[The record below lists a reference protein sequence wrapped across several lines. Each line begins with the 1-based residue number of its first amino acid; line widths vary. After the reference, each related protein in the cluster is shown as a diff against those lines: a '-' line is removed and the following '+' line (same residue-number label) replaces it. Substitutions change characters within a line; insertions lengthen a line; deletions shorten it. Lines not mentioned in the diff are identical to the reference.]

1 MLEKIKKYKIP
12 IIIILTLIILIITLR
27 VITTEELIIDTMAYN
42 LFVEKLRSPN
52 LNKVMLLVATLS
64 NTPVTVIFI
73 IVLLILIKDKKIA
86 LTIPAN
92 LLLITIINQILKLI
106 IQRPRPIGYRL
117 IEIGEYSF
125 PSGHAMTS
133 MALYGFLIYLSYK
146 LIKNKNLKI
155 FFITACILIIII
167 IGISRIYLG
176 VHYCSDVLAGWII
189 SIIYLIIYINILKSH
204 KIIP

>member
-73 IVLLILIKDKKIA
+73 IVLLILIKDKKKA

-176 VHYCSDVLAGWII
+176 VHYCSDVLAGWSI

>member
-73 IVLLILIKDKKIA
+73 IVLLILIKDKKKA

-176 VHYCSDVLAGWII
+176 VHYCSDVLAGWSI
-189 SIIYLIIYINILKSH
+189 SIIYLIIYINILKNH

>member
-176 VHYCSDVLAGWII
+176 VHYCSDVLAGWSI

-204 KIIP
+204 KIIT

>member
-117 IEIGEYSF
+117 IEIGE
-125 PSGHAMTS
+125 
-133 MALYGFLIYLSYK
+133 
-146 LIKNKNLKI
+146 
-155 FFITACILIIII
+155 
-167 IGISRIYLG
+167 
-176 VHYCSDVLAGWII
+176 
-189 SIIYLIIYINILKSH
+189 
-204 KIIP
+204 

>member
-73 IVLLILIKDKKIA
+73 IILLILIKDKKIA

-176 VHYCSDVLAGWII
+176 IHYCSDVLAGWSI

>member
-176 VHYCSDVLAGWII
+176 VHYCSDVLAGWSI
-189 SIIYLIIYINILKSH
+189 SIIYLIIYINILKSY

>member
-92 LLLITIINQILKLI
+92 LPLITIINQILKLI